1 MKSALIVSVFLIVA
15 LLGGQR
21 LLADPQ
27 SGGSGVLTGVVIG
40 PDDKPVAH
48 ALVTYQSGGGSAPH
62 VMHADAEGHFSIP
75 KLRSDNYE
83 LRASGRGVL
92 SPWKNIAVR
101 SGRTKAVTLRL
112 VYAKQILQE
121 YKATRTYEPKN

>member
-1 MKSALIVSVFLIVA
+1 MKSALIVGVFLSAA
-15 LLGGQR
+15 LLAAER
-21 LLADPQ
+21 LPADPQ

-40 PDDKPVAH
+40 PDDKPIAH
-48 ALVTYQSGGGSAPH
+48 ALVTYQSAGGSAPH
-62 VMHADAEGHFSIP
+62 VMHADARGLFSIA

-92 SPWKNIAVR
+92 SPWENIAVR
-101 SGRTKAVTLRL
+101 SGKTKAVTLRL
-112 VYAKQILQE
+112 VYSKQVPKE